1 MKQAVEYEEL
11 SEVDDVPVSAGLQ
24 VLRPSRY
31 GTIEDLDEDEMASP
45 DELER
50 MVWQQEFGPI
60 LALPQRGR
68 KCGFKPNFDENGE
81 IDFGAF
87 ATVDFERTQPEFD
100 KIRYKADKLGQE
112 LKHVLIT
119 FSIVSDRIPGKTKY
133 KVLKYLKMGYL
144 ELDEIV
150 HSDMQALGRLFLR
163 ANKLKQEISRLREA
177 SWARRM
183 KRFGPT
189 MESWGLSG

>member
-1 MKQAVEYEEL
+1 MKQAVEYED
-11 SEVDDVPVSAGLQ
+11 SAEVDDIPVSAGLK
-24 VLRPSRY
+24 VLRPSQY
-31 GTIEDLDEDEMASP
+31 GTIEDLDEDEMADP

-50 MVWQQEFGPI
+50 TVWQEEFGPI

-68 KCGFKPNFDENGE
+68 KHGFKPNFDENGE

-87 ATVDFERTQPEFD
+87 ATVDFARTQPEFD
-100 KIRYKADKLGQE
+100 KIRYKADKLAQE

-144 ELDEIV
+144 EPDEIV
-150 HSDMQALGRLFLR
+150 YPDMQALGRLFLR
-163 ANKLKQEISRLREA
+163 ANKLQQEISRLKRA
-177 SWARRM
+177 SFTRKM

-189 MESWGLSG
+189 MESWGLLG